1 MTSSRNAVAAAGAVV
16 PSLSAASSGSGRGG
30 LLQRLRPGLTP
41 LLFLGPAAILVLLFF
56 FLPVLLTVGIS
67 LTDLA
72 TSTFAGRWQFIGLGN
87 YERMSISPYTIKI
100 FTNTVTYVVFTL
112 IFFNVGMALVISLL
126 TTSINKTAG
135 SIFRVLWLLPRI
147 TPAVIYVIMFQYM
160 TGPAPTGIISEFVT
174 TVLGGEAKNW
184 LYSYPMVACIVANGL
199 IGTSFGM
206 IIFTSAIESIP
217 QEFIMAARV
226 DGASYWQIIRRITVP
241 LIRWPLLFVTAY
253 QTLSLLTSFEQILLL
268 TNGGPGFY
276 TTEVWA
282 LYAYHTALSNYWGNT
297 EFGYGSALAALLVVI
312 GIVASVVYLRVF
324 RFNQMVVEPKI
335 EVL

>member
-1 MTSSRNAVAAAGAVV
+1 MMQTSHLTMPGA
-16 PSLSAASSGSGRGG
+16 SGSSSGS
-30 LLQRLRPGLTP
+30 LVPIAKPGFWARAKPALTP
-41 LLFLGPAAILVLLFF
+41 TIFLGPAAVLVILFF
-56 FLPVLLTVGIS
+56 LLPVLLTVGIS
-67 LTDLA
+67 FTDLA
-72 TSTFAGRWQFIGLGN
+72 TATFGGRASFIGLDN
-87 YERMSISPYTIKI
+87 YMRMYISPYTAKI
-100 FTNTVTYVVFTL
+100 FGNTITYVVCTL
-112 IFFNVGMALVISLL
+112 VFFNVGMALVISLL

-135 SIFRVLWLLPRI
+135 SLFRALWLLPRI
-147 TPAVIYVIMFQYM
+147 TPSVIYVIMWQYM
-160 TGPAPTGIISEFVT
+160 LADKPSGILSQFLMLFGV
-174 TVLGGEAKNW
+174 EAKNW

-217 QEFIMAARV
+217 PEYVMAAKV
-226 DGASYWQIIRRITVP
+226 DGASAWQIIRRITVP

-282 LYAYHTALSNYWGNT
+282 LYAYHTALANYFGNT
-297 EFGYGSALAALLVVI
+297 EFGFGSALASVLVII
-312 GIVASVVYLRVF
+312 GIIASVVYLRVF
-324 RFNQMVVEPKI
+324 RFNQMVAEPKV

>member
-1 MTSSRNAVAAAGAVV
+1 MTART
-16 PSLSAASSGSGRGG
+16 RGG
-30 LLQRLRPGLTP
+30 RIGARLRSMSLTP
-41 LLFLGPAAILVLLFF
+41 LLFIGPAAILVALFF
-56 FLPVLLTVGIS
+56 FLPVILTMGIS

-72 TSTFAGRWQFIGLGN
+72 TATFGGRAHFVGLDN
-87 YERMSISPYTIKI
+87 YRRMVLSPYTIKI
-100 FTNTVTYVVFTL
+100 FVNTVVYVACTL
-112 IFFNVGMALVISLL
+112 VFFNVGMALIISLL

-135 SIFRVLWLLPRI
+135 SLFRAIWLLPRI

-160 TGPAPTGIISEFVT
+160 LADAPSGILSQIVAA
-174 TVLGGEAKNW
+174 LGGQGQNW
-184 LYSYPMVACIVANGL
+184 LYTYPMIGVIVANGL

-217 QEFIMAARV
+217 PDYIIAAKV
-226 DGASYWQIIRRITVP
+226 DGASTWQIMRRITIP
-241 LIRWPLLFVTAY
+241 LIRWPLLFVIAY

-268 TNGGPGFY
+268 TGGGPGFY

-282 LYAYHTALSNYWGNT
+282 LYAYHTALSNYYGNT
-297 EFGYGSALAALLVVI
+297 EFGYGAALAALLVVI

-324 RFNQMVVEPKI
+324 RFRQMVAEPKI

>member
-1 MTSSRNAVAAAGAVV
+1 MS
-16 PSLSAASSGSGRGG
+16 
-30 LLQRLRPGLTP
+30 LTP
-41 LLFLGPAAILVLLFF
+41 LLFIGPAAILVALFF
-56 FLPVLLTVGIS
+56 FLPVILTMGIS

-72 TSTFAGRWQFIGLGN
+72 TATFGGRAHFVGLQN
-87 YERMSISPYTIKI
+87 YRRMVLSPYTIKI
-100 FTNTVTYVVFTL
+100 FVNTVVYVACTL
-112 IFFNVGMALVISLL
+112 VFFNVGMALVVSLL

-135 SIFRVLWLLPRI
+135 SLFRAIWLLPRI

-160 TGPAPTGIISEFVT
+160 LADAPSGILSQIVSS
-174 TVLGGEAKNW
+174 LGGQGQNW
-184 LYSYPMVACIVANGL
+184 LYSYPMIAVIVANGL

-217 QEFIMAARV
+217 PDYIIAAKV
-226 DGASYWQIIRRITVP
+226 DGASTWQIMRRITIP

-268 TNGGPGFY
+268 TGGGPGFY

-282 LYAYHTALSNYWGNT
+282 LFAYHTALSNYYGNT
-297 EFGYGSALAALLVVI
+297 EFGYGAALAAILVVI
-312 GIVASVVYLRVF
+312 GIVASIVYLKVF
-324 RFNQMVVEPKI
+324 RFRQMVAEPKI

>member
-1 MTSSRNAVAAAGAVV
+1 MTSSTSNATVARNQSSPRAATQNGK
-16 PSLSAASSGSGRGG
+16 RR
-30 LLQRLRPGLTP
+30 QRLRSSVTP
-41 LLFLGPAAILVLLFF
+41 LLFLGPAIILVTCFF
-56 FLPVLLTVGIS
+56 FLPVILTVLIS

-72 TSTFAGRWQFIGLGN
+72 TSTFAGRWQFVGFGN
-87 YERMSISPYTIKI
+87 YERMYISPYTAKI
-100 FTNTVTYVVFTL
+100 FTNTLTYVVFTL
-112 IFFNVGMALVISLL
+112 VFFNVGMALVISLL

-135 SIFRVLWLLPRI
+135 SIFRALWLLPRI
-147 TPAVIYVIMFQYM
+147 TPAVIYVIMLQYM
-160 TGPAPTGIISEFVT
+160 LADAPSGILSQVVT
-174 TVLGGEAKNW
+174 ALGGPAKNW
-184 LYSYPMVACIVANGL
+184 LYSYPMVAVVIANGL

-217 QEFIMAARV
+217 PEYMMAARV
-226 DGASYWQIIRRITVP
+226 DGASAWQIIWRITIP

-268 TNGGPGFY
+268 TGGGPGFY

-297 EFGYGSALAALLVVI
+297 EFGFGSALAAILVVL
-312 GIVASVVYLRVF
+312 GIIASVVYLRVF
-324 RFNQMVVEPKI
+324 RFNEMVAEPKI

>member
-1 MTSSRNAVAAAGAVV
+1 MAVSALRIRTAGTK
-16 PSLSAASSGSGRGG
+16 LRGIS
-30 LLQRLRPGLTP
+30 LTP
-41 LLFLGPAAILVLLFF
+41 LLFVGPAAILIILFF
-56 FLPVLLTVGIS
+56 FLPVILTGGMS

-72 TSTFAGRWQFIGLGN
+72 TATFGGRASFVGLQN
-87 YERMSISPYTIKI
+87 YARMYLSPYTAKI
-100 FTNTVTYVVFTL
+100 LSNTVVYVVCTL

-135 SIFRVLWLLPRI
+135 SVFRAIWLLPRI
-147 TPAVIYVIMFQYM
+147 TPAVIYVIMWQYM
-160 TGPAPTGIISEFVT
+160 LADQPSGILSQLVT
-174 TVLGGEAKNW
+174 ALGGKGQNY
-184 LYSYPMVACIVANGL
+184 LYSYPMAAVIVANGL

-217 QEFIMAARV
+217 PEYLMAARV
-226 DGASYWQIIRRITVP
+226 DGASTWQVIRRITIP
-241 LIRWPLLFVTAY
+241 LIRWPLLFVLAY

-282 LYAYHTALSNYWGNT
+282 LFAYHTALSNYYGNT
-297 EFGYGSALAALLVVI
+297 EFGFGSALAALLVVI
-312 GIVASVVYLRVF
+312 GIIASIVYLRVF
-324 RFNQMVVEPKI
+324 RFGQMVAEPKI

>member
-1 MTSSRNAVAAAGAVV
+1 MPR
-16 PSLSAASSGSGRGG
+16 
-30 LLQRLRPGLTP
+30 LQRLRSGLTP
-41 LLFLGPAAILVLLFF
+41 LLFLGPAALLVTLFF
-56 FLPVLLTVGIS
+56 FLPVIITGLIS

-72 TSTFAGRWQFIGLGN
+72 TSTFAGRWHFIGLGN
-87 YERMSISPYTIKI
+87 YQRMRISPYTVKI
-100 FTNTVTYVVFTL
+100 FTNTATYVICTL
-112 IFFNVGMALVISLL
+112 TFFNVGMALVISLL

-135 SIFRVLWLLPRI
+135 SLFRILWLLPRI
-147 TPAVIYVIMFQYM
+147 TPSVIYVIMWQYM
-160 TGPAPTGIISEFVT
+160 LADAPSGILSQFVT
-174 TVLGGEAKNW
+174 TVLGAEAKNW
-184 LYSYPMVACIVANGL
+184 LYSYPMVAVIIANGL

-217 QEFIMAARV
+217 PEYMMAARV
-226 DGASYWQIIRRITVP
+226 DGASSWQIIRRITIP

-268 TNGGPGFY
+268 TGGGPGFY

-297 EFGYGSALAALLVVI
+297 EFGFGSALAAVLVVI
-312 GIVASVVYLRVF
+312 GIIASVVYLRVF
-324 RFNQMVVEPKI
+324 RFSAMVAEPKI

>member
-1 MTSSRNAVAAAGAVV
+1 MMTTKSNVAIESNAN
-16 PSLSAASSGSGRGG
+16 SLPGPAEGKNRLLRLRSGS
-30 LLQRLRPGLTP
+30 TP
-41 LLFLGPAAILVLLFF
+41 ILFLGPASILVILFF
-56 FLPVLLTVGIS
+56 FIPVILTGLIS

-72 TSTFAGRWQFIGLGN
+72 TSTFAGRWHFVGLHN
-87 YERMSISPYTIKI
+87 YERMYISPYTIKI
-100 FTNTVTYVVFTL
+100 FTNTVIYVVCTL
-112 IFFNVGMALVISLL
+112 VFFNVGMALIVSLL

-135 SIFRVLWLLPRI
+135 SIFRALWLLPRI
-147 TPAVIYVIMFQYM
+147 TPAVIYVIMMQYM
-160 TGPAPTGIISEFVT
+160 LADAPSGILSQFVT
-174 TVLGGEAKNW
+174 TILGGPAKNW
-184 LYSYPMVACIVANGL
+184 LYSYPMVAVIVANGL

-217 QEFIMAARV
+217 PEYVMAAKV
-226 DGASYWQIIRRITVP
+226 DGASAWQVIRRITIP

-297 EFGYGSALAALLVVI
+297 EFGFGSALAAVLVVI
-312 GIVASVVYLRVF
+312 GIIASVIYLRVF
-324 RFNQMVVEPKI
+324 RFNEMVAEPKI

>member
-1 MTSSRNAVAAAGAVV
+1 MTARTRGGGIGTRLR
-16 PSLSAASSGSGRGG
+16 SLS
-30 LLQRLRPGLTP
+30 LTP
-41 LLFLGPAAILVLLFF
+41 LLFIGPAAILVALFF
-56 FLPVLLTVGIS
+56 FLPVILTMGIS

-72 TSTFAGRWQFIGLGN
+72 TATFGGRAHFVGLQN
-87 YERMSISPYTIKI
+87 YRRMLLSPYTIKI
-100 FTNTVTYVVFTL
+100 FVNTVVYVACTL
-112 IFFNVGMALVISLL
+112 VFFNVGMALVVSLL

-135 SIFRVLWLLPRI
+135 SLFRAIWLLPRI

-160 TGPAPTGIISEFVT
+160 LADAPSGILSQIVSS
-174 TVLGGEAKNW
+174 LGGQGQNW
-184 LYSYPMVACIVANGL
+184 LYNYPMIAVIVANGL

-217 QEFIMAARV
+217 PDYIIAAKV
-226 DGASYWQIIRRITVP
+226 DGASTWQIMRRITIP

-268 TNGGPGFY
+268 TGGGPGFY

-282 LYAYHTALSNYWGNT
+282 LFAYHTALSNYYGNT
-297 EFGYGSALAALLVVI
+297 EFGYGAALAAILVVI
-312 GIVASVVYLRVF
+312 GIVASVVYLKVF
-324 RFNQMVVEPKI
+324 RFRQMVAEPKI